1 MKRTLLIKLP
11 TICLA
16 LTALLSTA
24 RGGIPSMDVTVFD
37 AKEKV
42 VFKQAINSDAS
53 FATGNLRP
61 GNYVVQFNTNSRA
74 VKNNHYLAVVS
85 SGRKKVIAA
94 SVPGESFMARGAAVR
109 IDVGPGMKITG
120 QVAKEE
126 AMSQLDGPMFRV
138 VDGKRYLWVG
148 PQTGTN
154 IAGQWVEQ
162 TLAPARNTI
171 VWTSEEL
178 RKRID
183 RGGEG
188 SMITNHHYYSLPTK
202 GY

>member
-1 MKRTLLIKLP
+1 MKRPLLIKLP
-11 TICLA
+11 TVCFA
-16 LTALLSTA
+16 LTMLLSTA
-24 RGGIPSMDVTVFD
+24 RGGMPSMDVTVFD
-37 AKEKV
+37 ASEKV
-42 VFKQAINSDAS
+42 VFKQAINANAS

-85 SGRKKVIAA
+85 SGKKKVIAA
-94 SVPGESFMARGAAVR
+94 SVPGENFMDRGAAMR

-120 QVAKEE
+120 QIAREE
-126 AMSQLDGPMFRV
+126 AMARLNGPIFRT
-138 VDGKRYLWVG
+138 VDGKRYVWVG

-162 TLAPARNTI
+162 TLGPARNTF

-178 RKRID
+178 QKRMD

-188 SMITNHHYYSLPTK
+188 SMITNHHNYTLPTK

>member
-16 LTALLSTA
+16 LTTLLSTA
-24 RGGIPSMDVTVFD
+24 HGGVPSMDVTVFD

-42 VFKQAINSDAS
+42 VFKQAIN
-53 FATGNLRP
+53 
-61 GNYVVQFNTNSRA
+61 
-74 VKNNHYLAVVS
+74 AVVS
-85 SGRKKVIAA
+85 FGRKKVIAA

-126 AMSQLDGPMFRV
+126 AMSQLDGPMSRV

-148 PQTGTN
+148 P
-154 IAGQWVEQ
+154 
-162 TLAPARNTI
+162 
-171 VWTSEEL
+171 
-178 RKRID
+178 
-183 RGGEG
+183 
-188 SMITNHHYYSLPTK
+188 
-202 GY
+202 